1 MCLARRG
8 GPGVHQGQAAGKEQ
22 PVLPPLMSVIADRI
36 SLTAYLIYIISVI
49 YRISLPPL
57 MSINAGC
64 IALTRI
70 AYLTGYL

>member
-49 YRISLPPL
+49 YRISLP
-57 MSINAGC
+57 INAGC